1 MAQLNL
7 CLKFQ
12 SLRGEDLSQFYSHPI
27 NNTDLR
33 MQTLKQVGDT
43 KSYSQLPRLYRKRK
57 ISKKKKA
64 IDQIEKLVTVKNIN
78 GVLCWVCVFLKD
90 SKIHITV
97 SPAKARDGSWVYIMK
112 SPEHRN
118 MKLIDFEEEI
128 EKANISIEEEVDSCL
143 GEH

>member
-57 ISKKKKA
+57 ISKIKKA

-78 GVLCWVCVFLKD
+78 GVLC
-90 SKIHITV
+90 
-97 SPAKARDGSWVYIMK
+97 
-112 SPEHRN
+112 
-118 MKLIDFEEEI
+118 
-128 EKANISIEEEVDSCL
+128 
-143 GEH
+143 